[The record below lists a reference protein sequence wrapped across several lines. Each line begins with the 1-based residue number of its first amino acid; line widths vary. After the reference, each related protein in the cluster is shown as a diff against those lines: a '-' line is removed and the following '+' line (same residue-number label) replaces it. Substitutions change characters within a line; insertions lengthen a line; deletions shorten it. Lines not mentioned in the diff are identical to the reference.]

1 MEHFNSDMKNILLL
15 IMLILPFSVMAQDDM
30 YGTSYHPKAKINY
43 DKVDSDGSR
52 EICSRYKFFAKMS
65 DEGRIAY
72 AISQNVVMNDTLTNL
87 EVYIV
92 SPFKLMVRTG
102 MKFLLKTRKGTTF
115 MLMCNEN
122 DEDPISDLSDTYKL
136 NISYRIPKDKIEI
149 IREEGLAKVRIET
162 GVRNFDKEY
171 KNNVAG
177 EYITACFDLVS
188 SEMRKPKSFTDGF

>member
-1 MEHFNSDMKNILLL
+1 MRKLFLSLLL
-15 IMLILPFSVMAQDDM
+15 IMQISAMAQDDI
-30 YGTSYHPKAKINY
+30 YGTYYHPKAKIEY

-52 EICSRYKFFAKMS
+52 EVCSRYKFFAKMS

-72 AISQNVVMNDTLTNL
+72 AVSQSVVMNDTLTNL

-115 MLMCNEN
+115 TLTCNEN

-177 EYITACFDLVS
+177 EYIIACYDLVS
-188 SEMRKPKSFTDGF
+188 SEMRKLKSFTDGF